1 MTENPAALR
10 RWMVSGPEVAG
21 MIKEF
26 ENVVPSCK
34 FLRHHEQTP
43 STQTAFKKD
52 VLSVVSEFNELGN
65 PFEEQGD
72 ELIAVHT
79 RDVMDSAVVDTVQN
93 VLQIG
98 KSQYDSYV
106 EERLIARSKRIT
118 DTIKKNNLPLLSTL
132 GKKCQSKEK
141 AQVASL
147 KEDCTLFS
155 RLYIACQSRDGNLD
169 EFFITESRPLKH
181 VDRTCKLSSKKVNRA
196 CVTRCRDAERCQSLK
211 SLVYINV
218 ETIVPKIFLRSLD
231 LFIV

>member
-1 MTENPAALR
+1 
-10 RWMVSGPEVAG
+10 

-34 FLRHHEQTP
+34 VLGHHEQTP

-106 EERLIARSKRIT
+106 EERPIARSKRIT
-118 DTIKKNNLPLLSTL
+118 DTIKKNSLPLLSTL

-155 RLYIACQSRDGNLD
+155 RLYIACQCRDGNLD
-169 EFFITESRPLKH
+169 EFFKYENQPWPPA
-181 VDRTCKLSSKKVNRA
+181 LSKMNQLRGGQK
-196 CVTRCRDAERCQSLK
+196 AEVLGNHQR
-211 SLVYINV
+211 
-218 ETIVPKIFLRSLD
+218 F
-231 LFIV
+231 